1 MKDANRVGEVRFFRQ
16 KDKYGFYW
24 RYQIDVFKN
33 NKRVGMPSGMVFD
46 GKKQKIRVKC
56 WNCKKYGY
64 PNDMTP
70 SEINA
75 VTKDPAYKSAE
86 EKEIKSLSRKYK
98 TDLENFVNKVIED
111 NLVTSSISV
120 VMYGKKWLE
129 DIKLTKTFQTY
140 KNYKNGY
147 NNFVKF
153 LDENNIDPTISK
165 IEPKHI
171 QAFFNHSFKLG
182 RSIST
187 VKAYQKA
194 LNVLFKTA
202 GKDEIIGK
210 NPLKGTKVE
219 APQTIKQKEKL
230 REMED
235 DFIKS
240 YEINA
245 FLDYFKNDFDLYAI
259 LITDI
264 YTGLRRGELLGL
276 TWDNIDFKNKR
287 ISVRQSL
294 KYDNEIVMGGLK
306 TNASYRSLTV
316 NNKVIDILKKVKNEQ
331 EKNRAIFGD
340 KYFNYEFNLV
350 FTKKNGVPYNPK
362 RVLDSVNTRLKNTDF
377 RLKNTTFHILRHTF
391 CSLLINA
398 KNESGSPI
406 YSVFDVAKMMGHGNN
421 TTTTMKYY
429 ARYEETLESGKENII
444 LDYVEQQENVIS
456 MLDKKRKTA

>member
-24 RYQIDVFKN
+24 RYQVDVFKN

-75 VTKDPAYKSAE
+75 VTKDPAYKTAE
-86 EKEIKSLSRKYK
+86 EKEIKSLRRKYK
-98 TDLENFVNKVIED
+98 ADLENFVNEVIQD
-111 NLVTSSISV
+111 NLVMSSTSIV
-120 VMYGKKWLE
+120 AYGEKWLE

-147 NNFVKF
+147 NNFIKF
-153 LDENNIDPTISK
+153 LGEKSIDTTISK

-202 GKDEIIGK
+202 EKDEIIGK

-276 TWDNIDFKNKR
+276 TWDDIDFENKR
-287 ISVRQSL
+287 ISVRQNL

-306 TNASYRSLTV
+306 TNASYRSLTI
-316 NNKVIDILKKVKNEQ
+316 NTKVVDVLKKVKNEQ
-331 EKNRAIFGD
+331 KKNKAILGD
-340 KYFNYEFNLV
+340 KYMDFEYDLV
-350 FTKKNGVPYNPK
+350 FRKKNGAPYNPQH
-362 RVLDSVNTRLKNTDF
+362 VLDNANARLKNTDF
-377 RLKNTTFHILRHTF
+377 RLKNVTFHILRHTF

-406 YSVFDVAKMMGHGNN
+406 YSIFDVAKMMGHGNN

-429 ARYEETLESGKENII
+429 ARYEEALESGKENIV
-444 LDYVEQQENVIS
+444 LNYVEQQENVIL